1 MCMRRRGRT
10 ARDKRHQYILCSQ
23 AADGVQQVSRATGVS
38 LRLNSLGARS
48 LCCLAPP
55 RGRVHSLGVW
65 ASRSKLGSSS
75 TRLRDGPGNEL
86 TPADA
91 HTRRG
96 CTGAGLVAGGTAW
109 QVQHVGG
116 RAIPGWLNAGF
127 SQHRLPE
134 LQVQVRE
141 VPAQV
146 PKPGSGQ
153 WQRSPEHHRAVLQAC
168 QVRYAQRLQ
177 PSQTHAH
184 TIGSTERATFCRVR
198 ARLDTP

>member
-1 MCMRRRGRT
+1 MHEVCVALLHR
-10 ARDKRHQYILCSQ
+10 
-23 AADGVQQVSRATGVS
+23 AAVSTP
-38 LRLNSLGARS
+38 LGSGA
-48 LCCLAPP
+48 L
-55 RGRVHSLGVW
+55 
-65 ASRSKLGSSS
+65 RSKLGSSS

-177 PSQTHAH
+177 PSPNTRPRPHNRINRAGDVLS
-184 TIGSTERATFCRVR
+184 GSCTSGYPVNRFSRRAMVLCALVLHPQMAPACR
-198 ARLDTP
+198 AGPCPS

>member
-1 MCMRRRGRT
+1 MHEVCVALLHR
-10 ARDKRHQYILCSQ
+10 
-23 AADGVQQVSRATGVS
+23 AAVSTP
-38 LRLNSLGARS
+38 LGSGA
-48 LCCLAPP
+48 L
-55 RGRVHSLGVW
+55 
-65 ASRSKLGSSS
+65 RSKLGSSS

-198 ARLDTP
+198 ARLDTPVFTACDGAVCLVLHAQMAPACRAGPCPS